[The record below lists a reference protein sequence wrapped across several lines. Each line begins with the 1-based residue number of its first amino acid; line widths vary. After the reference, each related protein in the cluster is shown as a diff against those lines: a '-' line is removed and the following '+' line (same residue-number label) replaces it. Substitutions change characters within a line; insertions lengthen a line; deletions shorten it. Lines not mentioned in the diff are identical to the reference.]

1 MILLYILLVLLGLF
15 VIIDLVRGIRITVY
29 VMLDSNTMK
38 VRISCLY
45 PMFMATV
52 DMENRCPCLSV
63 YFLKMR
69 LFTSKLAGE
78 KLSNTKSIL
87 KAIKISNFELSTS
100 YGFSDPFVTALVS
113 GMLGILSSFI
123 SICKIDLKPNFMS
136 DEQYVILDASAN
148 IKVGHTIWDYLK
160 YKT

>member
-29 VMLDSNTMK
+29 AMLDSNTMK